1 MKILLVYPPISLWE
15 RYSSDIG
22 HSGGRQIPLGV
33 YYLASYVRQA
43 GYDACVIDGE
53 AQGMT
58 IAAVVEKAMEWGPDI
73 VGISST
79 TVAFHRALE
88 TSREIKA
95 RIPDIPVVVGGPHV
109 TALRGDVLNHREF
122 DFAVYGEGEETL
134 KELLDTLSGGGN
146 LSSVKGLAFR
156 HEGVPTINAARPFIA
171 DMDDIPFP
179 AHDLIA
185 DFTLYNPPPTN
196 YKKLPVANVIT
207 SRGCPNRCTFCG
219 HSSFGH
225 TLRQRSPEN
234 IAAEIELLYHRH
246 HVREIAFVDDTF
258 TIRPERIFELFKI
271 LNRKEIHFPW
281 TCMSRINT
289 VDFETLKFMKDRGCW
304 HISFG
309 IESGNADILRLIRKN
324 ISLPDAKKVLGWCHR
339 LGIRTKGFFIIGHPG
354 ETLATIEQTIGAA
367 LALPLDDVVATLN
380 TPLPGTEQYETAE
393 NYGSM
398 GKGDWSR
405 FNMWNPVFVPRGLTE
420 EILLRKHR
428 EFYRRFYL
436 RPRIMARYSLSF
448 LSRAGVRRAVSVV
461 KSIPFMF
468 GRDQSR
474 TRRNHAD

>member
-1 MKILLVYPPISLWE
+1 MKILLIYPPISLRE

-33 YYLASYVRQA
+33 YYLASYARRA
-43 GYDACVIDGE
+43 GHDARVIDGE

-58 IAAVVEKAMEWGPDI
+58 PSVVAEKAREWRPDI

-88 TSREIKA
+88 TAREVKA
-95 RIPDIPVVVGGPHV
+95 RIPGLPVVVGGPHV
-109 TALRGDVLNHREF
+109 TALRGDVLSDPEF

-134 KELLDTLSGGGN
+134 KELLDALSGGGS
-146 LSSVKGLAFR
+146 LASVKGLAFR
-156 HEGVPTINAARPFIA
+156 ENGVTTINASRPFIA
-171 DMDDIPFP
+171 DLDEIPLP
-179 AHDLIA
+179 AYDLIA

-196 YKKLPVANVIT
+196 YKALPVANVIT

-234 IAAEIELLYHRH
+234 IAAEIELLYNRY

-258 TIRPERIFELFKI
+258 TIRPERIFELFEI
-271 LNRKEIHFPW
+271 LNRKRIHFPW

-289 VDFETLKFMKDRGCW
+289 VDFETIRFMKDQGCW

-309 IESGNADILRLIRKN
+309 IESGNEEILRLIRKN
-324 ISLPDAKKVLGWCHR
+324 ISLADAEKVLGWCRR
-339 LGIRTKGFFIIGHPG
+339 LGVRTKGFFIIGHPG
-354 ETLATIEQTIGAA
+354 ETPATIEQTIGAA
-367 LALPLDDVVATLN
+367 LALPLDDVVVTLN
-380 TPLPGTEQYETAE
+380 TPLPGTEQYETAQD
-393 NYGSM
+393 YGSM

-420 EILLRKHR
+420 DLLLRKHR

-436 RPRIMARYSLSF
+436 RPRIMARYVLSF
-448 LSRAGVRRAVSVV
+448 LSRAGLRRAVSVAR
-461 KSIPFMF
+461 SIPFMV
-468 GRDQSR
+468 GGLGNS
-474 TRRNHAD
+474 RRNHVD